1 MARITDLIILEEFS
15 NLSTMYGLYWC
26 KFEGK
31 HKLFTRSGDD
41 FKVLMHTA
49 NSGDQ
54 LHTIRDD
61 VAKELLRELEHLKP
75 D

>member
-1 MARITDLIILEEFS
+1 MSRITDLTILQELFYGS
-15 NLSTMYGLYWC
+15 KTYGLYWC

-61 VAKELLRELEHLKP
+61 VVSELLRELETLKP
-75 D
+75 E